1 MSGGTPEIV
10 LIAALAEGSRV
21 IGRDGDLPW
30 HLPGDLRRFKRLT
43 TGHAVLMGRK
53 TFASVADRLGGPL
66 PDRRN
71 VVLTSR
77 GELPPPAG
85 DHPDVEAHG
94 SVEEA
99 LEAVAGEEVVFVAG
113 GESVYRQLLPEAD
126 RLELTLVEGEWE
138 GDAFF
143 PPFEHLVGDV
153 FEVTA
158 EEPGDGFRFVTLER
172 RG

>member
-1 MSGGTPEIV
+1 MSGPEIV
-10 LIAALAEGSRV
+10 LIAALAEGNRV

-30 HLPGDLRRFKRLT
+30 HLPEDLRRFKRLT

-71 VVLTSR
+71 VVLTTR

-85 DHPDVEAHG
+85 DHPDVEAHA

-99 LEAVAGEEVVFVAG
+99 LEALADEETVFVAG

-126 RLELTLVEGEWE
+126 RLELTLVEGEPE

-143 PPFEHLVGDV
+143 PPFEHLVGGT

-158 EEPGDGFRFVTLER
+158 EEPGEGCRFVTLER
-172 RG
+172 RD